1 MAERAGVRFNK
12 PQFVSVGG
20 RTEGLVGRAH
30 HPDKFA
36 VLRIQAKQ
44 LAVVAMGQPEP
55 VYIESNPRAG
65 SIRAVKSATLC
76 SILKRPEHELPSEAA
91 ASGHHPQ
98 TLLRGAKVPDLVW
111 ITKLLLGSTRDRI
124 IADDQALFRQR
135 EPKSVPV
142 PL

>member
-65 SIRAVKSATLC
+65 SIRE
-76 SILKRPEHELPSEAA
+76 RPEHELPSEAA

-124 IADDQALFRQR
+124 I
-135 EPKSVPV
+135 
-142 PL
+142 